1 MIAADTVNALQ
12 KRLAQL
18 APGKRVLVVLY
29 PDQAELKAPT
39 PHYLAFRQALR
50 SAMDGCCALL
60 EVREDA
66 QWQAHLYRDDIH
78 PTPEGNRVLAA
89 MIEKRLALP

>member
-1 MIAADTVNALQ
+1 MQ

-29 PDQAELKAPT
+29 PDQTELKAPT
-39 PHYLAFRQALR
+39 PHYLAFRQGLR
-50 SAMDGCCALL
+50 NAMDGCCELL

-66 QWQAHLYRDDIH
+66 QWQPHLYRDSIH
-78 PTPEGNRVLAA
+78 PTADGNRVLAS

>member
-1 MIAADTVNALQ
+1 MQ

-18 APGKRVLVVLY
+18 APSKRVLVVLY
-29 PDQAELKAPT
+29 PDQTELKAPT
-39 PHYLAFRQALR
+39 PHYLAFRQGLR
-50 SAMDGCCALL
+50 NASELL

-66 QWQAHLYRDDIH
+66 QWQPHLYRDSIH
-78 PTPEGNRVLAA
+78 PTADGNRVLAS

>member
-1 MIAADTVNALQ
+1 MRAADTVNALQ

-50 SAMDGCCALL
+50 SAMDGCCDLL